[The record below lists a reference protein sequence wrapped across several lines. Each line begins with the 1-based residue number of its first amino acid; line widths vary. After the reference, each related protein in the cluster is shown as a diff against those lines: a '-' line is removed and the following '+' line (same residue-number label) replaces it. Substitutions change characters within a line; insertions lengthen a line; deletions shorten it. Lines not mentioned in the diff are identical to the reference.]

1 MRDSNSPLNQLLR
14 KAKIAEKRQGEE
26 DANAEAEMDALVAQ
40 LAARTATVRTWGP
53 VTQGTGGQYIRPH
66 HQ

>member
-1 MRDSNSPLNQLLR
+1 MRMPSIMQLVV
-14 KAKIAEKRQGEE
+14 KDAEQHEP
-26 DANAEAEMDALVAQ
+26 ALVAQ